1 MSYRDDFYIPRNII
15 GYTGNIN
22 NNPTVYFQNG
32 ASYGHITQA
41 HDIRQNIGREEVC
54 QAQDY
59 RIFNNVHGTAEE
71 WAGGRCIHPSRN
83 AFTSVAGL
91 GLGSVK
97 MLKLSLAISN
107 HKEKKQWGDLTQIQQ
122 NLVFDGKIL

>member
-71 WAGGRCIHPSRN
+71 WAGGRLYSP
-83 AFTSVAGL
+83 
-91 GLGSVK
+91 
-97 MLKLSLAISN
+97 
-107 HKEKKQWGDLTQIQQ
+107 LTQCVHKRSRPWPWVRKDVKAKPCD
-122 NLVFDGKIL
+122 LKS